1 MVPSSSKMT
10 NQPNKVKSMN
20 KNSKPGLSI
29 VSSAALAAA
38 IAMAFVAPA
47 APAAERLPVVV
58 QELMAP
64 PAVPPRIT
72 RDTPAKVVVNLTV
85 EEVERE
91 IAPGTRY
98 TFWTFGG
105 TVPGKM
111 IRVRE
116 GDTVELHLQNLAG
129 NKLPHNIDLHAVTG
143 PGGGAAQTLI
153 APGNEAEFTF
163 KALSPGLYVY
173 HCATAP
179 VGMHVANGMY
189 GMILVEPAEGMAPV
203 DHEFYVMQGD
213 FYTTG
218 QYRAGGLQNFDMQ
231 KAIDEKPTYVVFNG
245 ADGALTGANALKAK
259 AGESVRMFF
268 GVGGPNITSSF
279 HVIGT
284 IFDKVYTEGGKHFQ
298 ENVQTTMV
306 PTGGSTIVE
315 FTPRVPGELV
325 LVDHS
330 LTRAFNTGAIGMLS
344 VEGQERPEI
353 YAKGI
358 KRPLAADAPML
369 AAKPAPAP
377 VVKAAKATGA
387 VPTVKAVART
397 PAPAAAPATHLRAR
411 AVYDANCSA
420 CHQPDGKGVPGV
432 FPPLANS
439 DFFQQRPYEM
449 AHIVLNGRSGELVV
463 NGEHYN
469 GVMPPQDLSDDDIA
483 AVINYIST
491 DLNNGKPVLDAAK
504 VREMRAARS
513 K

>member
-1 MVPSSSKMT
+1 MKTQLKLVAAGLASAVLAMSAVNAATPSET
-10 NQPNKVKSMN
+10 
-20 KNSKPGLSI
+20 
-29 VSSAALAAA
+29 ALPT
-38 IAMAFVAPA
+38 IT
-47 APAAERLPVVV
+47 
-58 QELMAP
+58 QELLAP
-64 PAVPPRIT
+64 PLLPPPIT
-72 RDTPAKVVVNLTV
+72 RKTPAKVVVNLTV

-116 GDTVELHLQNLAG
+116 GDTVELHLLNLPD

-153 APGNEAEFTF
+153 APGNEATFTF
-163 KALSPGLYVY
+163 KALASGLYVY

-189 GMILVEPAEGMAPV
+189 GMILVEPKEGMAPV
-203 DHEFYVMQGD
+203 DREYYVMQGD
-213 FYTTG
+213 FYTNG
-218 QYRAGGLQNFDMQ
+218 AYRAPGLQGFDMQ

-245 ADGALTGANALKAK
+245 ADGALTGANALTAK
-259 AGESVRMFF
+259 ANEKVRMYF

-279 HVIGT
+279 HVIGA
-284 IFDKVYTEGGKHFQ
+284 IFDRVYTEGGTHYQ

-306 PTGGSTIVE
+306 PAGGSTIVE
-315 FTPRVPGELV
+315 FTPRVPGNLT

-330 LTRAFNTGAIGMLS
+330 LTRAFNKGAIGLLAVS
-344 VEGQERPEI
+344 GPDRPEI
-353 YAKGI
+353 YSKGI
-358 KRPLAADAPML
+358 KKPLAGAVAAAPAAAKP
-369 AAKPAPAP
+369 AAKPAP
-377 VVKAAKATGA
+377 VVADRAQQ
-387 VPTVKAVART
+387 
-397 PAPAAAPATHLRAR
+397 LRGK
-411 AVYDANCSA
+411 AVYDSNCSA
-420 CHQPDGKGVPGV
+420 CHQPDGKGVAGV

-449 AHIVLNGRSGELVV
+449 AHIVLNGRNGEIVV

-483 AVINYIST
+483 AVINYVGVE
-491 DLNNGKPVLDAAK
+491 LNKGTPAVTPAQ
-504 VREMRAARS
+504 VRDMRKSRQP
-513 K
+513 